1 LDKNDSD
8 SCVSNDNLLYYLG
21 MCKYIKRSKGEIMK
35 IQKNPFQVIEKSLWD
50 NQELIEKELVPSEHH
65 ALECK
70 VVGMQMV
77 NSANVKNSVTG
88 QTEPMIA
95 IVANVVI
102 PIDPRK
108 LNTGLITPD
117 GMSTAFHKA
126 CPIAPILRVVLH
138 EEYMSPS
145 YIPEKT
151 EEAEQTPQLNIDDLL
166 KQSGITNE

>member
-1 LDKNDSD
+1 
-8 SCVSNDNLLYYLG
+8 
-21 MCKYIKRSKGEIMK
+21 MK
-35 IQKNPFQVIEKSLWD
+35 LQKNPFQLVEKNIWED
-50 NQELIEKELVPSEHH
+50 QELVDKQLSTEEHH
-65 ALECK
+65 SFECK

-77 NSANVKNSVTG
+77 NSASVKNSVTG

-126 CPIAPILRVVLH
+126 CPIAPTFRVVLH
-138 EEYMSPS
+138 EDYMCPS
-145 YIPEKT
+145 YVPQNTEVNEKV
-151 EEAEQTPQLNIDDLL
+151 LNIEELL
-166 KQSGITNE
+166 KQSEETK

>member
-1 LDKNDSD
+1 
-8 SCVSNDNLLYYLG
+8 
-21 MCKYIKRSKGEIMK
+21 MK
-35 IQKNPFQVIEKSLWD
+35 VQKNPFQIVEKSVWE
-50 NQELIEKELVPSEHH
+50 NKELTEKELLLSEHH
-65 ALECK
+65 SMECK

-77 NSANVKNSVTG
+77 NSASVKNSVTG

-126 CPIAPILRVVLH
+126 CPIAPTFRVVLH
-138 EEYMSPS
+138 EEYMCPS
-145 YIPEKT
+145 YIPHSPDPEVT
-151 EEAEQTPQLNIDDLL
+151 EVLNIQDLL
-166 KQSGITNE
+166 KQGEVKDGK